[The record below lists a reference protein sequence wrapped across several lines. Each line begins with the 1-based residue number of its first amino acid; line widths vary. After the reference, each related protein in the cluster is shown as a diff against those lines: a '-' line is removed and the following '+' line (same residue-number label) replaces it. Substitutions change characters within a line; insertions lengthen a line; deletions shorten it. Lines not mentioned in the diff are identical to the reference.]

1 MTTTKEWADY
11 YYKSEKYFLLWLA
24 QTAMNENEL
33 SQEYKDFATDMG
45 LVTLIVLSEWL
56 QIDTDN
62 NTAFIKARQ
71 YFIEQRFKY
80 CTDIIVEYGGYKK
93 RIFATK

>member
-1 MTTTKEWADY
+1 MTTAKEWADY

-33 SQEYKDFATDMG
+33 SQEYKDFVTDMG

-56 QIDTDN
+56 RIDTDN

-71 YFIEQRFKY
+71 YFTEQRFKY

-93 RIFATK
+93 RIFASK